1 MDVPPLKKNTVEM
14 SEERE
19 RSAIL
24 PDKFE
29 SDEQCLAKEKVT
41 GIKTFEGKM
50 QGRPS
55 YEILA
60 GRNILS

>member
-14 SEERE
+14 SDERE

-50 QGRPS
+50 QGKPS
-55 YEILA
+55 SEILS
-60 GRNILS
+60 GRSILS

>member
-1 MDVPPLKKNTVEM
+1 MDVPPLKKSTVEM

-29 SDEQCLAKEKVT
+29 SDEQRLAKEKIT
-41 GIKTFEGKM
+41 GIKTSEGKVK
-50 QGRPS
+50 GKPS

>member
-14 SEERE
+14 SDKRE

-50 QGRPS
+50 QGKPS
-55 YEILA
+55 SEILS
-60 GRNILS
+60 GRSILS